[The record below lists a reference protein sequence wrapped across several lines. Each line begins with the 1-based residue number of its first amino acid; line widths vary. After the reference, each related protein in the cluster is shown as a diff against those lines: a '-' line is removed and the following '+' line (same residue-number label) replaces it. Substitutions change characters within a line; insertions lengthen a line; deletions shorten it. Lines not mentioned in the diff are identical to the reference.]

1 MFNALDIVNL
11 KNDVLSMP
19 LGLRT
24 VISASSSSSSGGHV
38 QRLAIARAII
48 RHPELLVFDESTSSL
63 DSINEEDLYRKLA
76 QLNITTIIVSHKL
89 STIKNADKILVIDGG
104 KIVESGTHEMLMN
117 KKGIYYICLYTKPKS
132 VCFPLCAFL
141 HNRFLVREVIDG
153 LFA

>member
-1 MFNALDIVNL
+1 
-11 KNDVLSMP
+11 MP

-24 VISASSSSSSGGHV
+24 VISASSSNFSGGQV

-117 KKGIYYICLYTKPKS
+117 KKESIIICLYTKPKS

-141 HNRFLVREVIDG
+141 HNRFWCERSLMDYLHKSKWIENKR
-153 LFA
+153 